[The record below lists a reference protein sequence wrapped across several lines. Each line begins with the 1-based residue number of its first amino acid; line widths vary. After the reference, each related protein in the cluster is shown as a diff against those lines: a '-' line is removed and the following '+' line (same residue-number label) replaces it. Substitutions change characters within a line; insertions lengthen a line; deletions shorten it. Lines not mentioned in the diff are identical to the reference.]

1 MSSRGK
7 SSYNSIL
14 FTVKLLNNSHIKITG
29 RSQNIEKAQ
38 YTPNIISLPLVL
50 TLEDNSHSYFRIAGT
65 FEQIRRRPIFRCFK
79 VHLSFTEATK
89 KTNNQ
94 AEIDQKLNNHQASK
108 KSHIIFSLLLLQ
120 YSENFGKRRKFQ
132 IGDYKKLTITV
143 AYFYR
148 KTSETHSWTESQA
161 FILLEDFS
169 LETAF

>member
-7 SSYNSIL
+7 SSYNSVL

-50 TLEDNSHSYFRIAGT
+50 TLEHNSRSYFRIAGT
-65 FEQIRRRPIFRCFK
+65 FEQIRRRPIFICFK

-94 AEIDQKLNNHQASK
+94 AEIDQKLNHPASK

-120 YSENFGKRRKFQ
+120 YSENVGKGRKFQ
-132 IGDYKKLTITV
+132 IGDCKKLAITA

-148 KTSETHSWTESQA
+148 ETSETHSWTEPQA
-161 FILLEDFS
+161 FVLLEYFS
-169 LETAF
+169 LEAAF